1 MKKKSA
7 KIDYWKGMVEERTNY
22 LVRTVDET
30 KESIEKLHNK
40 LDEKFK
46 DMKECVDEK
55 FEKHNDYHINKEK
68 KYRTYFLI
76 VGAIAIGGCLANPD
90 SFKFFVSMV
99 TRFIGIF

>member
-7 KIDYWKGMVEERTNY
+7 KVDYWKGMVEERTNY

-46 DMKECVDEK
+46 DMKECVDQK
-55 FEKHNDYHINKEK
+55 FEKHNLHHEYVEK
-68 KYRTYFLI
+68 KYTKLFL
-76 VGAIAIGGCLANPD
+76 VLGTLTIASILLNPE
-90 SFKFFVSMV
+90 SIKYLWVMVSK
-99 TRFIGIF
+99 FIGLF